1 MKGIYLITNKVNG
14 KRYIGRSNNISRRFA
29 EHKCK
34 SSIKKNNPL
43 ANDFKIHSVDSFDFS
58 IIEIV
63 ESETMLDDRE
73 VYWIAKLNPEYN
85 KCVGGK
91 GAKGFSH
98 SQETKEMLKTL
109 GKLQWE
115 SKSNKEKQLQI
126 SNNLKGRSVGYRHS
140 EETKQ
145 KLRIANLG
153 KVQSKETIRKRVEKL
168 KLVTRGNGN
177 GNKEVL
183 SIKDNKVFK
192 EYESVL
198 SAANELGIHP
208 SNISKVLKGKQNTA
222 GGYKW
227 KYKKQL

>member
-43 ANDFKIHSVDSFDFS
+43 ANDLKIYTVNSFDFS

-73 VYWIAKLNPEYN
+73 IYWIAKLKPEYN
-85 KCVGGK
+85 KCIGGK
-91 GAKGFSH
+91 GAKGYSH

-115 SKSNKEKQLQI
+115 LKSDKEKQNQI
-126 SNNLKGRSVGYRHS
+126 SNISKGRPFGYEHT
-140 EETKQ
+140 EETKE

-153 KVQSKETIRKRVEKL
+153 KVQSKETIRKRADKL
-168 KLVTRGNGN
+168 KLVAIGNSN
-177 GNKEVL
+177 GNKKVL